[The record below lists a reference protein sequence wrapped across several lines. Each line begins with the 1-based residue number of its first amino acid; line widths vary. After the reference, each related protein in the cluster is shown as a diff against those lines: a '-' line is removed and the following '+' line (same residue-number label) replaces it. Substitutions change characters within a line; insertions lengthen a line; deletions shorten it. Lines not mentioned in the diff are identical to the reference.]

1 MSGTKLKEFILNN
14 RESLVE
20 KIMAEQ
26 MQLMP
31 ELKVKYNT
39 AVIEKIKSDIPYNL
53 NYLAQALA
61 VDETSIFS
69 NYYNWLHTVLKER
82 GIEAEFLKK
91 HLQALKNVLK
101 RELDQQEFNFIQ
113 NFLNQADLS
122 FKESDSH
129 YKSFIDADNLLAEE
143 AEKYLSLLLEMKREE
158 AVKYILD
165 LVDQG
170 ITIEDIYLKI
180 FQNVQYEIGRLWQ
193 LNQISIAQEHYATSV
208 TQLAM
213 SQLYPK
219 IFTSF
224 KKGKKALTTCIG
236 DELHELGIRMVADL
250 LELNGWDTVHLGSNT
265 PAVEILKLIEEKKV
279 DLLAVSITLPKQLEE
294 SRSLIN
300 SVRQNNKLRKVKIL
314 VGGRLFMQ
322 NKGLWQKIGADG
334 FASNAKEAVKVADSI
349 L

>member
-26 MQLMP
+26 MKLMP
-31 ELKVKYNT
+31 ELKVKYKK

-61 VDETSIFS
+61 VDEESIFS

-82 GIEAEFLKK
+82 GVEAEFLKK

-101 RELDQQEFNFIQ
+101 RELGQQEFKFIQ

-122 FKESDSH
+122 FKEADNH
-129 YKSFIDADNLLAEE
+129 YKSFIDADNLLAEK
-143 AEKYLSLLLEMKREE
+143 AENYLSLLLEMKREE
-158 AVKYILD
+158 AVEYILD

-265 PAVEILKLIEEKKV
+265 PAVEILKLIEDKNV

-300 SVRQNNKLRKVKIL
+300 SVRQNNKLSKVKIL

>member
-1 MSGTKLKEFILNN
+1 MSGTEVKEFILNN

-26 MQLMP
+26 LQFMP
-31 ELKVKYNT
+31 EFSDRYKPEM
-39 AVIEKIKSDIPYNL
+39 IEKIEIDTSDIL
-53 NYLAQALA
+53 NYLAQA
-61 VDETSIFS
+61 VFIDEKSIIS
-69 NYYNWLHTVLKER
+69 NYYNWLHSVLKER
-82 GIEAEFLKK
+82 GIEQDFLKN
-91 HLQALKNVLK
+91 HLRAAESVFK
-101 RELDQQEFNFIQ
+101 RELDQKNFNLIQ
-113 NFLNQADLS
+113 KFLNEAELS
-122 FKESDSH
+122 LKDVDNH
-129 YKSFIDADNLLAEE
+129 YSSFINNDNLLKEE
-143 AEKYLSLLLEMKREE
+143 AAEYLSLIIKMKREE

-165 LVDQG
+165 LVEQG

-180 FQNVQYEIGRLWQ
+180 FQIVQYEIGRLWQ

-224 KKGKKALTTCIG
+224 KKGKRVLTTCIG

-250 LELNGWDTVHLGSNT
+250 MELNGWDTIHLGANT
-265 PAVEILKLIEEKKV
+265 PAVEILKLIEEKEIDV
-279 DLLAVSITLPKQLEE
+279 LAISVTLPRQLAETKT
-294 SRSLIN
+294 LIN
-300 SVRQNNKLRKVKIL
+300 SVRQNEKFKEVKIM

-322 NKGLWQKIGADG
+322 NSELWHKIGADG
-334 FASNAKEAVKVADSI
+334 FASSAKEAVKVADSI